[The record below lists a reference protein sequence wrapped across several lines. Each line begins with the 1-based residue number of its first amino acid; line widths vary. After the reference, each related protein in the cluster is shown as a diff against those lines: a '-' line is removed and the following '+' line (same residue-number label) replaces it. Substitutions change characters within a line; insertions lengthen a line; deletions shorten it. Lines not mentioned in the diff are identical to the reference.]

1 MRAFAGVTALTLTV
15 ASGAA
20 IRWLWA
26 NIPADAGHRFES
38 LPALEL
44 TLTGIFAVSAVIT
57 LYLAHEGIRAGKKR

>member
-1 MRAFAGVTALTLTV
+1 MLGMGFQRMRAFAGVTALTLTV

-38 LPALEL
+38 LPAARIDADRHLCGQRRYHAL
-44 TLTGIFAVSAVIT
+44 PGP
-57 LYLAHEGIRAGKKR
+57 